1 MEGVTALITS
11 TGRRTVWLLLGFQME
26 ENDKVNVLALLPF
39 IVLIAPI
46 VPAFIEIFRRKDKGP
61 REIPEQTLNEEQADI
76 SKNIPM
82 FERARARARVK
93 IVGESIRIVGDV
105 SVPSGV
111 EINENMIV
119 HGNLRLG
126 SKCHVHGSVKSF
138 GEVEIG
144 EYSVIE
150 GHIISDGMV
159 TVGRNAKVKGIID
172 SAGDII
178 LKEHSEVQAVSSE
191 KSVGLAQGVKID
203 RRIPAG
209 ESITEPLLPPSTRE
223 KEMQPERPAEA
234 TIPSVST
241 FFEDRRYQPT
251 SDDKARIFQ
260 SLRNEIRR
268 VDKPEEK
275 KMDEVTLKK
284 PSQRDTEILKLAV
297 SGHDIDEIGLR
308 LLMDPVHVQ
317 KTIDSLIEAGYLDE
331 HLKPLRPQGVEEDAS
346 VTTPAK
352 EEKEK
357 PEVAE
362 SRVEEVFEGLLA
374 SKLRPEVKGE
384 PKVEEKREIS
394 TRTEM
399 REFLKEWQRESSVL
413 FGYRETGK
421 KRPSSVTRKP
431 EQTEEEDRKLPD
443 SVDADSQEIAL
454 GDRSRWTH
462 EKHLGSALPL
472 LTLVAIV
479 LSEVAYY
486 NPGLLIFTFL
496 KSVMPPAVEVWMF
509 FLGVSLALAVI
520 TVLFFAR
527 MLSSPRLKTG

>member
-1 MEGVTALITS
+1 
-11 TGRRTVWLLLGFQME
+11 ME
-26 ENDKVNVLALLPF
+26 EDDKVNLLALLPF
-39 IVLIAPI
+39 LVLIAPI
-46 VPAFIEIFRRKDKGP
+46 VPAFIESLRRKDKGP
-61 REIPEQTLNEEQADI
+61 REIPEQTLDEEQADI
-76 SKNIPM
+76 SKKIPM

-150 GHIISDGMV
+150 GHIISDGTV

-191 KSVGLAQGVKID
+191 KSVRLAQGVKID
-203 RRIPAG
+203 QRIPAG
-209 ESITEPLLPPSTRE
+209 ESITESLLPPSTRE
-223 KEMQPERPAEA
+223 KEMEPERSAEA
-234 TIPSVST
+234 TIPFVST

-251 SDDKARIFQ
+251 SDDRTRIFQ
-260 SLRNEIRR
+260 NLRDEIRR

-275 KMDEVTLKK
+275 KIDEVTLKK
-284 PSQRDTEILKLAV
+284 PSQRDTEILKLTV
-297 SGHDIDEIGLR
+297 SGHNIDEIGLR
-308 LLMDPVHVQ
+308 LLLDPVHVQ

-331 HLKPLRPQGVEEDAS
+331 HLEPLRPRGVEEDVS
-346 VTTPAK
+346 VTSPVK

-362 SRVEEVFEGLLA
+362 SRVGEVFERLLA
-374 SKLRPEVKGE
+374 SKLRSEVKGG

-399 REFLKEWQRESSVL
+399 RKFLKEWQQESSVL

-421 KRPSSVTRKP
+421 ERPSSVTEKP
-431 EQTEEEDRKLPD
+431 EQTEEEDMKLPD
-443 SVDADSQEIAL
+443 NVDADSQEIDL
-454 GDRSRWTH
+454 GDRSRWGH
-462 EKHLGSALPL
+462 EKHLGLALPL

-486 NPGLLIFTFL
+486 NPSVLMFAFL
-496 KSVMPPAVEVWMF
+496 KSVMPPAVKVWMF
-509 FLGVSLALAVI
+509 FLGVALALAVI

-527 MLSSPRLKTG
+527 MVSSPRLKTG